1 LLNSNEEAPTMMG
14 GFDGGAG
21 WGRMGA
27 FGWGGMLLIWL
38 AVIVL
43 VAWALRTFLSSDPPS
58 DPPSGRR
65 DDGDA
70 ALAILRRRYAIGE
83 ITQTEYEQAR
93 RVLNAPDPAIPAE
106 ERRQATSRS

>member
-1 LLNSNEEAPTMMG
+1 MMG

-21 WGRMGA
+21 WGMMGA

-43 VAWALRTFLSSDPPS
+43 VAWALRMFLSS

-93 RVLNAPDPAIPAE
+93 QVLNAPDPAIPAE